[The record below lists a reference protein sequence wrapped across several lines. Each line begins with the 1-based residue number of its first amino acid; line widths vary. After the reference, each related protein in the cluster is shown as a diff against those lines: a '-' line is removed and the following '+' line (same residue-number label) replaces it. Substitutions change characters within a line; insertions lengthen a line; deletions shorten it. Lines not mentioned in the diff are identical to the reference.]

1 MSETPRFTPIGR
13 GKIAAIATTLEMRA
27 PAPPRPV
34 PAGLDGEV
42 VSLSGIPADD
52 YLDLF
57 RRVGQ
62 DYLWLTRLFM
72 ARETLEA
79 QLASPQCQVFGERVG
94 GRLEGLLEFDW
105 SGGGGDCEIK
115 YFGVTTARQATGAA
129 RRLMNHA
136 IAHAFASGATRLW
149 LHTNTMD
156 HPRALAFYARSGFI
170 AVGQEVE
177 INDDPRLAGL
187 LPRDAAPHVP
197 IFE

>member
-1 MSETPRFTPIGR
+1 
-13 GKIAAIATTLEMRA
+13 
-27 PAPPRPV
+27 
-34 PAGLDGEV
+34 
-42 VSLSGIPADD
+42 
-52 YLDLF
+52 
-57 RRVGQ
+57 
-62 DYLWLTRLFM
+62 M

-79 QLASPQCQVFGERVG
+79 QLASPETQVFGERVG
-94 GRLEGLLEFDW
+94 GRLEGLL
-105 SGGGGDCEIK
+105 SSTGGAAGRLRDQV
-115 YFGVTTARQATGAA
+115 FRRHRRAPATGAA

-156 HPRALAFYARSGFI
+156 HPRALAFYARSGFT

>member
-1 MSETPRFTPIGR
+1 MSETTRFTPIGR

-27 PAPPRPV
+27 AAPPRPV
-34 PAGLDGEV
+34 PAGIDGEI
-42 VSLSGIPADD
+42 VSLRDISADD

-62 DYLWLTRLFM
+62 DYLWLTRLVM
-72 ARETLEA
+72 SREDLETL
-79 QLASPQCQVFGERVG
+79 LASPDAQIFGERVD
-94 GRLEGLLEFDW
+94 GRLEGLLELDW
-105 SGGGGDCEIK
+105 SAGDGTCEIK
-115 YFGVTTARQATGAA
+115 YFGVTRGRQATGAA

-136 IAHAFASGATRLW
+136 IEAAFGAGATRLW

-156 HPRALAFYARSGFI
+156 HPRALAFYARSGFEP
-170 AVGQEVE
+170 VRQEVE

>member
-1 MSETPRFTPIGR
+1 MSDSPRFTPIGR
-13 GKIAAIATTLEMRA
+13 GKIAAIATTLEMREE
-27 PAPPRPV
+27 APPRAEPDS
-34 PAGLDGEV
+34 LDGEV
-42 VSLSGIPADD
+42 VSLEGISADD

-72 ARETLEA
+72 TREALEA
-79 QLASPQCQVFGERVG
+79 TLASPTTEVFGERVN
-94 GRLEGLLEFDW
+94 GRLEGLLELDW
-105 SGGGGDCEIK
+105 SEGGGICEIK
-115 YFGVTTARQATGAA
+115 YFGVTAARQATGAA

-136 IAHAFASGATRLW
+136 IRTAFSKGATRLW

-156 HPRALAFYARSGFI
+156 HPRALAFYARSGFK
-170 AVGQEVE
+170 AVAQEVE

-197 IFE
+197 IFD

>member
-1 MSETPRFTPIGR
+1 MNDTTRFTPIGR
-13 GKIAAIATTLEMRA
+13 GKIAAIATTLEMRERA
-27 PAPPRPV
+27 PARPV
-34 PAGLDGEV
+34 PEGLDGEV
-42 VSLSGIPADD
+42 VSLEGISADD

-72 ARETLEA
+72 TREALEA
-79 QLASPQCQVFGERVG
+79 TLASPHTQVFGERVN

-105 SGGGGDCEIK
+105 SAGEGVCEIK
-115 YFGVTTARQATGAA
+115 YFGVTAGRQATGAA

-136 IAHAFASGATRLW
+136 IETAFSAGATRLW

-156 HPRALAFYARSGFI
+156 HPRALAFYARSGFK
-170 AVGQEVE
+170 AVAQEVE
-177 INDDPRLAGL
+177 INDDPRLAGH
-187 LPRDAAPHVP
+187 LPREAAPHVP

>member
-1 MSETPRFTPIGR
+1 MRE
-13 GKIAAIATTLEMRA
+13 RA
-27 PAPPRPV
+27 PARPV
-34 PAGLDGEV
+34 PKGSTGEV
-42 VSLSGIPADD
+42 VSLEGISADD

-72 ARETLEA
+72 TREGAGGHAREPPHAGLRRA
-79 QLASPQCQVFGERVG
+79 VN

-105 SGGGGDCEIK
+105 SAGEGVCEIK
-115 YFGVTTARQATGAA
+115 YFGVTAGRQATGAA

-136 IAHAFASGATRLW
+136 IETAFAAARTRLW

-156 HPRALAFYARSGFI
+156 HPRALAFYARSGSRPWRRR
-170 AVGQEVE
+170 VE
-177 INDDPRLAGL
+177 INDDPRSPATCARG
-187 LPRDAAPHVP
+187 RAHVP